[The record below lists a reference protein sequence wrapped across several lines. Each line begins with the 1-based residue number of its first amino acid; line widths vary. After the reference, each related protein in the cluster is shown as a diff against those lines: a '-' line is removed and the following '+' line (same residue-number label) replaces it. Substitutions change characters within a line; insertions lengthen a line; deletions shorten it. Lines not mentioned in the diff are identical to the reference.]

1 MKMRRLICVWRAE
14 LRAAPP
20 VTGGHAG
27 RGRAPTGVPAE
38 GQGLP
43 PCGQQGRPPP
53 QAPRGPH
60 RTRGRGPGAGSLRAS
75 LPHQDRQEDR
85 EAQDPPEA
93 HVIVA
98 RPAPAGRGRL
108 RSRQHPLPPPMGGL
122 VSALGEEGRGPE
134 VTPILGQARSP
145 PPPLTID
152 SAHSAVRPSTLR
164 PPPALSSGRP
174 ILTGCSQ
181 TDT

>member
-1 MKMRRLICVWRAE
+1 MC
-14 LRAAPP
+14 
-20 VTGGHAG
+20 GG
-27 RGRAPTGVPAE
+27 
-38 GQGLP
+38 QSS
-43 PCGQQGRPPP
+43 GRPLLSLAAARAGLGHRLVSQPRARASP
-53 QAPRGPH
+53 SAANKLVRLLGPRGPP
-60 RTRGRGPGAGSLRAS
+60 RRRGRGPDAGSLRTPPRAS
-75 LPHQDRQEDR
+75 LPHQDRQEDG

-98 RPAPAGRGRL
+98 GPAPAGRGRL

-134 VTPILGQARSP
+134 VTPILGQARPP

-152 SAHSAVRPSTLR
+152 SAHSAVRP
-164 PPPALSSGRP
+164 PPTHPALSSGRP